1 MKIEQQSFRSD
12 LYYRICGFQVHLE
25 PLRLRQDKQ
34 AIFHKVL
41 HQFGISQWS
50 TKVEQQFKAHTW
62 SGNIRE
68 LIHIVRLSAA
78 FNESDVLNQ
87 LYLPEPQLCLQTV
100 NQPVLDGSNEN
111 LNAMTKHM
119 VMQVLNEENG
129 NIARTAKRLNI
140 SRTTVYKYIS
150 S

>member
-1 MKIEQQSFRSD
+1 MKIEQQTFRSD

-34 AIFHKVL
+34 AIFHRIL

-50 TKVEQQFKAHTW
+50 AQVEQQFQTYTW
-62 SGNIRE
+62 AGNIRE

-78 FNESDVLNQ
+78 FNEGDVLTQ
-87 LYLPEPQLCLQTV
+87 LYLPESSDGVQTA
-100 NQPVLDGSNEN
+100 NQSMLAVENPN
-111 LNAMTKHM
+111 LNAMTKQM
-119 VMQVLNEENG
+119 VMQVLDEENG